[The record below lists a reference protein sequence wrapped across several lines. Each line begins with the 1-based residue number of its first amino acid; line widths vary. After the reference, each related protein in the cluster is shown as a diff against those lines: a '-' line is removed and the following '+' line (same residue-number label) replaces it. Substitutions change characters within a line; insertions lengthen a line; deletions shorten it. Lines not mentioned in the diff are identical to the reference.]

1 MSGSTRSGFG
11 TGKPSRA
18 NRVAVSGP
26 AVNGRAVNGP
36 AENGRAENGPAEKRR
51 AERPASGW
59 VIPLLVCTALV
70 VLTQLYAAIPLIA
83 PVGADLGGDV
93 TFALSSAFSL
103 CYAIGFLVWGP
114 LADQYGRRRILLIG
128 LCGLAVATFGV
139 ALAQTVPALGVL
151 RSVQGFLAASF
162 APVALAYLSEA
173 VAPARRGLAVGAMST
188 AFLVAGVLGQVVP
201 ELVALRLGW
210 QAFYLG
216 SGVLLV
222 AAALGVAL
230 WAREPGRVADGD
242 SLPRRFGRLAQV
254 AARPP
259 VLLLALAHVTLL
271 LSLVAMYTALG
282 PHLVRFGL
290 DPSQVVLLRLVGL
303 PGMFASLPTGRL
315 AKRIGV
321 SGVARAGFA
330 LAGIGLAL
338 EALLVDSLPGIALAS
353 LVFVTGV
360 ALAVPTMIGLFGE
373 SAAPNRASG
382 MALNG
387 FVLFAGASIGPLAGQ
402 LGLSFQSLLAGLT
415 GLMVLGVVWLSVF
428 RRLSARP
435 AREEPRTVPPTPQAS

>member
-1 MSGSTRSGFG
+1 M
-11 TGKPSRA
+11 
-18 NRVAVSGP
+18 NRLA
-26 AVNGRAVNGP
+26 A
-36 AENGRAENGPAEKRR
+36 
-51 AERPASGW
+51 RPASGW

-70 VLTQLYAAIPLIA
+70 VLTQLYAAIPLIV

-114 LADQYGRRRILLIG
+114 LADQFGRRRILLVG
-128 LCGLAVATFGV
+128 LCGLAIATCGV
-139 ALAQTVPALGVL
+139 ALAQTVPVLGLL
-151 RSVQGFLAASF
+151 RSAQGFIAASF

-201 ELVALRLGW
+201 ELVAIRVGW
-210 QAFYLG
+210 QSFFLG
-216 SGVLLV
+216 SGALL
-222 AAALGVAL
+222 AAAAIGVAL
-230 WAREPGRVADGD
+230 WAREPRRGADGD
-242 SLPRRFGRLAQV
+242 NLPRRFVRLAQV
-254 AARPP
+254 AARPS

-303 PGMFASLPTGRL
+303 PGMFASLLTGRL

-321 SGVARAGFA
+321 AGVARAGFA
-330 LAGIGLAL
+330 IAGIGLAC
-338 EALLVDSLPGIALAS
+338 EALLVDSLPGTALAS

-387 FVLFAGASIGPLAGQ
+387 FVLFVGASIGPLAGQ
-402 LGLSFQSLLAGLT
+402 LDLSFQWLLAGLA
-415 GLMVLGVVWLSVF
+415 GLMLLGVVWLTLF

-435 AREEPRTVPPTPQAS
+435 ARGEPRTTPPSRLAS

>member
-1 MSGSTRSGFG
+1 M
-11 TGKPSRA
+11 
-18 NRVAVSGP
+18 
-26 AVNGRAVNGP
+26 
-36 AENGRAENGPAEKRR
+36 
-51 AERPASGW
+51 
-59 VIPLLVCTALV
+59 IPLLVCTALV
-70 VLTQLYAAIPLIA
+70 VLTQLYAAIPLIV

-114 LADQYGRRRILLIG
+114 LADQFGRRRILLVG
-128 LCGLAVATFGV
+128 LCGLAIATCGV
-139 ALAQTVPALGVL
+139 ALAQTVPVLGLL
-151 RSVQGFLAASF
+151 RSAQGFIAASF

-201 ELVALRLGW
+201 ELVAIRVGW
-210 QAFYLG
+210 QSFFLG
-216 SGVLLV
+216 SGALL
-222 AAALGVAL
+222 AAAAIGVAL
-230 WAREPGRVADGD
+230 WAREPRRGADGD
-242 SLPRRFGRLAQV
+242 NLPRRFVRLSQV
-254 AARPP
+254 AARPS

-303 PGMFASLPTGRL
+303 PGMFASLLTGRL

-321 SGVARAGFA
+321 AGAARAGFA
-330 LAGIGLAL
+330 IAGIGLAC
-338 EALLVDSLPGIALAS
+338 EALLVDSLPGTALAS

-387 FVLFAGASIGPLAGQ
+387 FVLFVGASIGPLAGQ
-402 LGLSFQSLLAGLT
+402 LDLSFQWLLAGLA
-415 GLMVLGVVWLSVF
+415 GLMLLGVVWLTLF

-435 AREEPRTVPPTPQAS
+435 ARGEPRTTPPSRLAS

>member
-1 MSGSTRSGFG
+1 M
-11 TGKPSRA
+11 
-18 NRVAVSGP
+18 
-26 AVNGRAVNGP
+26 
-36 AENGRAENGPAEKRR
+36 
-51 AERPASGW
+51 
-59 VIPLLVCTALV
+59 PLLVCTALV
-70 VLTQLYAAIPLIA
+70 VLTQLYAAIPLIV

-114 LADQYGRRRILLIG
+114 LADQFGRRRILLVG
-128 LCGLAVATFGV
+128 LCGLAIATCGV
-139 ALAQTVPALGVL
+139 ALAQTVPVLGLL
-151 RSVQGFLAASF
+151 RSAQGFIAASF

-201 ELVALRLGW
+201 ELVAIRVGW
-210 QAFYLG
+210 QSFFLG
-216 SGVLLV
+216 SGALL
-222 AAALGVAL
+222 AAAAIGVAL
-230 WAREPGRVADGD
+230 WAREPRRGADGD
-242 SLPRRFGRLAQV
+242 NLPRRFVRLAQV
-254 AARPP
+254 AARPS

-303 PGMFASLPTGRL
+303 PGMFASLLTGRL

-321 SGVARAGFA
+321 AGVARAGFA
-330 LAGIGLAL
+330 IAGIGLAC
-338 EALLVDSLPGIALAS
+338 EALLVDSLPGTALAS

-387 FVLFAGASIGPLAGQ
+387 FVLFVGASIGPLAGQ
-402 LGLSFQSLLAGLT
+402 LDLSFQWLLAGLA
-415 GLMVLGVVWLSVF
+415 GLMLLGVVWLTLF

-435 AREEPRTVPPTPQAS
+435 ARGEPRTTPPSRLAS